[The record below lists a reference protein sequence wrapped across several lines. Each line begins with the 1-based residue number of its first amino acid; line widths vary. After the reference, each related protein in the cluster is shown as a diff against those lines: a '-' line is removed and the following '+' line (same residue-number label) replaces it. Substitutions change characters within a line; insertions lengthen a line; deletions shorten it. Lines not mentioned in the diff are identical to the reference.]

1 MSLMELFNKRRS
13 VRRYAPKP
21 ISKEDI
27 LKCLEA
33 ARIAPSACNSQP
45 WHFIV
50 IDDPVVKARVSE
62 RIFSG
67 IYSMNKFAA
76 QAPVLVA
83 VVSEKM
89 KFLAA
94 VGAKVRDT
102 RYYLVDIGIAC
113 EHLVLQAAELGIGS
127 CWMGWFD
134 EKALKQELDL
144 PSNKKVDIV
153 IALGY
158 PAEDKPH
165 FPLEEIKTN
174 GASPGNLPGKEN
186 GSQGKIVPK
195 TRKTLEEISSFNT
208 Y

>member
-1 MSLMELFNKRRS
+1 MTFFDLIQKRRS
-13 VRRYAPKP
+13 VRRYSDKP
-21 ISKEDI
+21 VAKEDI

-33 ARIAPSACNSQP
+33 ARLAPSACNSQP

-50 IDDPVVKARVSE
+50 IDEPGLRARVAE

-67 IYSMNKFAA
+67 IYSMNKFAKE
-76 QAPVLVA
+76 APVLVA

-89 KFLAA
+89 KFLAT

-102 RYYLVDIGIAC
+102 RYYLTDIGIAC
-113 EHLVLQAAELGIGS
+113 EHFILQAAELGIGS

-134 EKALKQELDL
+134 EKALKEEMRIPKD
-144 PSNKKVDIV
+144 KKIDIV

-158 PAEDKPH
+158 PNEDK
-165 FPLEEIKTN
+165 T
-174 GASPGNLPGKEN
+174 
-186 GSQGKIVPK
+186 VPK
-195 TRKTLEEISSFNT
+195 TRKTVEEISSFNS